1 MAKPLTYSEKTEFID
16 SGNLKTEDFLKTQ
29 VEKIGKAMADDEN
42 VLIWNNPVFKI
53 NYMNPIT
60 KVIYNIENSLI
71 LQQLSKDQ
79 GFDRPFFLTA
89 KQGFD
94 AKLSNKGE
102 KGLFIVHRFGAAMG
116 YAKGDKDAEPG
127 LVGDEGSG
135 SKIIYKRASRLTSV
149 FNLAQFKGE
158 YPPAITKLL
167 NQFQQKATPDELET
181 VYQAVLQTMPTRLER
196 VIGSNHYRPR
206 EDVIS
211 INPSTMFKSRL
222 HEVNTLLHEISHS
235 YGHETRKNRPSLRQY
250 SEGIEHRAYE
260 ELVANLSAQAVV
272 KYFDLHID
280 PATQNDLDEGFMQNH
295 TTYDAGWAK
304 RAYSKDTTEIFKAA
318 NDADRT
324 ASSIIHLIEQNLI
337 LKLKANPDLKISET
351 VKERLLAKAEPE
363 KQEASID
370 AAKKPYKKSTYKRA

>member
-29 VEKIGKAMADDEN
+29 VEKIGKAIADDEN

-149 FNLAQFKGE
+149 FNLAQFKGG
-158 YPPAITKLL
+158 IST
-167 NQFQQKATPDELET
+167 
-181 VYQAVLQTMPTRLER
+181 
-196 VIGSNHYRPR
+196 SNHQATEPIPAESHARR
-206 EDVIS
+206 AR
-211 INPSTMFKSRL
+211 NGLPSR
-222 HEVNTLLHEISHS
+222 
-235 YGHETRKNRPSLRQY
+235 TR
-250 SEGIEHRAYE
+250 
-260 ELVANLSAQAVV
+260 
-272 KYFDLHID
+272 
-280 PATQNDLDEGFMQNH
+280 NH
-295 TTYDAGWAK
+295 
-304 RAYSKDTTEIFKAA
+304 AYSLGESHRFQPLP
-318 NDADRT
+318 
-324 ASSIIHLIEQNLI
+324 SSGRRYQHPPFNR
-337 LKLKANPDLKISET
+337 
-351 VKERLLAKAEPE
+351 V
-363 KQEASID
+363 QES
-370 AAKKPYKKSTYKRA
+370 PP